1 MYFLIL
7 YYEYIVKPGIL
18 IFLDFIDSN
27 TTTKLKFHEYVSQYI
42 CIYKYWLQQG
52 FTNLQIHEN
61 IIFAQTTTIRI
72 HEFKLLHSTMA
83 SMASILADIIFIR
96 STYLECR
103 RFWINVRLY

>member
-42 CIYKYWLQQG
+42 CIYKY
-52 FTNLQIHEN
+52 
-61 IIFAQTTTIRI
+61 
-72 HEFKLLHSTMA
+72 
-83 SMASILADIIFIR
+83 
-96 STYLECR
+96 
-103 RFWINVRLY
+103 